1 MGEEQK
7 RAFFSLGSECISL
20 PSLKVLFFWGGV
32 GGGVSYNLPLMGQN
46 IFPRSLL
53 KRYIALPQDHGSW
66 VFLLSPLLIGLF
78 AGGNGRA
85 GTAPLIFAALAA
97 FLLRQPVTV
106 AAKIFS
112 GRRSQEEL
120 PVALFWAIL
129 YSVAG
134 FVMLAWLI
142 GLGWGYL
149 LILALPGLPVFA
161 WHLVLVSRRAERRKI
176 GMEVVGSGVLAL
188 AAPAAF
194 WVGRGEP
201 DPLGWGLF
209 GLTWFQSA
217 ASIVYAYLRLQQRE
231 LKSLPSL
238 AERLQMAARA
248 LAYTTFNLV
257 AVAGLSIAG
266 VLPALL
272 PLAYFLQWA
281 ESLWGGLKPAIG
293 WKPAR
298 IGIRQLLVSTLFTII
313 FILAWYYG
321 VEGA

>member
-1 MGEEQK
+1 MG
-7 RAFFSLGSECISL
+7 R
-20 PSLKVLFFWGGV
+20 
-32 GGGVSYNLPLMGQN
+32 YNLVLMGQKT
-46 IFPRSLL
+46 FPRSLL

-66 VFLLSPLLIGLF
+66 VFLFSPLLIGLF
-78 AGGNGRA
+78 AGGHWQA
-85 GTAPLIFAALAA
+85 GTSPLIIAALAA

-112 GRRSQEEL
+112 GRRSREEL
-120 PVALFWAIL
+120 TAALFWAGL
-129 YSVAG
+129 YVVAG
-134 FVMLAWLI
+134 LVMLAWLI

-161 WHLVLVSRRAERRKI
+161 WHLALVSRRAERRKI
-176 GMEVVGSGVLAL
+176 GVEVVGSGVLAL

-201 DPLGWGLF
+201 DPLGWWLF

-217 ASIVYAYLRLQQRE
+217 ASIVYAYLRLRQRE

-248 LAYTTFNLV
+248 LAYTTFNLA
-257 AVAGLSIAG
+257 AVVGLSIAG

-272 PLAYFLQWA
+272 PLAYALQWA
-281 ESLWGGLKPAIG
+281 ESLWGSLKPAIG
-293 WKPAR
+293 WKPTH
-298 IGIRQLLVSTLFTII
+298 IGIRQLLVSTLYTITFIFT
-313 FILAWYYG
+313 WH
-321 VEGA
+321 